1 MMNELAR
8 LHVRD
13 LSGVFAARR
22 LGRELAALLGLDRQ
36 DQVRVATA
44 LSEISRSVIT
54 GGHSAVIAFG
64 ADEDYLVL
72 TVTADGPPPADGITA
87 AARLMDT
94 VESDGP
100 VARLTKRR
108 PLSARPDLRAVGE
121 QLAAMLPESTL
132 EELRRNN
139 QDLIAT
145 LDDLTSQKEQLLLL
159 NGELQETNRGVM
171 ALYSELSDE
180 LEQTNRGVVALY
192 RELDEKSEQLRAASE
207 SKDRFWANVSHEL
220 RTPLNSIIGLTR
232 LLADPAGGLDSEQ
245 LYQVELIKKASGT
258 LLTLVNDLLDVAK
271 AESGRFVIEPSEVRL
286 PALLA
291 TLRGLTRPMAEGRP
305 VNVLVSAD
313 GAPATILT
321 DEGAL
326 TAILRNLLSN
336 AVKYTDE
343 GEVRLTV
350 ATVPGRVEIQVC
362 DTGTGIPEGQL
373 ERVFEEFYQ
382 VPGARRGGTGL
393 GLPYARRLAG
403 LLDGELTLTS
413 EAGRGTTAVLSLPH
427 GTPSVGTVVLA
438 DDDPGFR
445 RVLRSMLSGIAGRVI
460 EAADGA
466 QALAAVAAEHVDLV
480 LADLGMPHV
489 DGHALLDQL
498 PAACPRSSSPAVTAG
513 VAASRR
519 PAAEGPPH
527 QGPAGVRHP
536 AGLPGH
542 PMTEPAAGLLLVDDD
557 EAKRY
562 ILATWLR
569 RAGHTV
575 TEATTGQEA
584 LAQAGAAEL
593 VLLDV
598 HLPDMSGFEVCR
610 RIKADPRTA
619 SIPVIQVSATAVE
632 VADRAHGL
640 TQGADAYLAEPTE
653 PAELLATVTAV
664 LRYSR
669 ARQRAERTAAML
681 AALVGVTLR
690 INAAETFDGLAAV
703 AAAGAARIF
712 AGPAVLILQMPDG
725 QDRRMA
731 ASPDSSETVRRGG
744 PAGLTGR
751 IADRVLG
758 PGDDSAIAAFSRD
771 DWLAIVPDSTL
782 REDVCVAVARTKAGR
797 PPAAIVSQPRGHLGR
812 GGHSGPPPARA
823 VGCAGCRGAAVIR
836 GRAPGRPD
844 PAAELSAH
852 AAARDTGRPDGVPVP
867 ARERPGR
874 SRR

>member
-8 LHVRD
+8 LQVRD

-22 LGRELAALLGLDRQ
+22 LGRELAAGLGLERQ

-44 LSEISRSVIT
+44 LSEISRSVIS

-72 TVTADGPPPADGITA
+72 TVTADGPPSSDGITA

-108 PLSARPDLRAVGE
+108 PLTARPDLRAVRE

-132 EELRRNN
+132 DELRRNN
-139 QDLIAT
+139 TDLIAT

-159 NGELQETNRGVM
+159 NAELQETNRGVM

-192 RELDEKSEQLRAASE
+192 QELDEKSEQLRAASA

-271 AESGRFVIEPSEVRL
+271 AESGRFVIEPAEVRL

-291 TLRGLTRPMAEGRP
+291 TLRGLTRPMAEGKP
-305 VNVLVSAD
+305 VNVVVSAD

-350 ATVPGRVEIQVC
+350 ATVPGRVEIQVR

-413 EAGRGTTAVLSLPH
+413 EAGRGTTAVLSLPQ

-445 RVLRSMLSGIAGRVI
+445 RVLTSMLSGIAGRVI

-466 QALAAVAAEHVDLV
+466 QALAAVAAERVDLV

-498 PAACPRSSSPAVTAG
+498 PA
-513 VAASRR
+513 
-519 PAAEGPPH
+519 
-527 QGPAGVRHP
+527 
-536 AGLPGH
+536 GLPAIVITGRDV
-542 PMTEPAAGLLLVDDD
+542 PALP
-557 EAKRY
+557 
-562 ILATWLR
+562 
-569 RAGHTV
+569 RA
-575 TEATTGQEA
+575 
-584 LAQAGAAEL
+584 
-593 VLLDV
+593 
-598 HLPDMSGFEVCR
+598 
-610 RIKADPRTA
+610 
-619 SIPVIQVSATAVE
+619 
-632 VADRAHGL
+632 
-640 TQGADAYLAEPTE
+640 
-653 PAELLATVTAV
+653 
-664 LRYSR
+664 
-669 ARQRAERTAAML
+669 
-681 AALVGVTLR
+681 AALLPKDRLTRDRLAFAIRRVFPVTR
-690 INAAETFDGLAAV
+690 
-703 AAAGAARIF
+703 
-712 AGPAVLILQMPDG
+712 
-725 QDRRMA
+725 
-731 ASPDSSETVRRGG
+731 
-744 PAGLTGR
+744 
-751 IADRVLG
+751 
-758 PGDDSAIAAFSRD
+758 
-771 DWLAIVPDSTL
+771 
-782 REDVCVAVARTKAGR
+782 
-797 PPAAIVSQPRGHLGR
+797 
-812 GGHSGPPPARA
+812 
-823 VGCAGCRGAAVIR
+823 
-836 GRAPGRPD
+836 
-844 PAAELSAH
+844 
-852 AAARDTGRPDGVPVP
+852 
-867 ARERPGR
+867 
-874 SRR
+874 